1 MLMVPSILMSECA
14 VRKGLLVAA
23 AVAIAGV
30 SFWFLR
36 RPPGAPA
43 KPAAASAAL
52 PAPAAVPAKVLIPYG
67 DAQSILEAHRDHLP
81 AELKGKTASE
91 QESAWPDW
99 AAAHDAAI
107 RARLAEGDEDSVVNL
122 WLYGTT
128 FTTLPRAT
136 DQQMGSLKTREAAE
150 DGDQIGVAA
159 DAYPAV
165 FFDRQSNGDTLFC
178 YHLSAPV
185 TTRADGSAQRHKGTK
200 T

>member
-67 DAQSILEAHRDHLP
+67 DQLR
-81 AELKGKTASE
+81 
-91 QESAWPDW
+91 
-99 AAAHDAAI
+99 
-107 RARLAEGDEDSVVNL
+107 RLAGRA
-122 WLYGTT
+122 
-128 FTTLPRAT
+128 PRAV
-136 DQQMGSLKTREAAE
+136 REHRHV
-150 DGDQIGVAA
+150 GVLRS
-159 DAYPAV
+159 PIE
-165 FFDRQSNGDTLFC
+165 RRHTLL
-178 YHLSAPV
+178 LSAISAGNY
-185 TTRADGSAQRHKGTK
+185 TRRRLSTKAQRHKGTK